1 MNRPRGFSLIEL
13 MVVVAILG
21 IIAAVALPSY
31 QNSVMQSRRADGMAL
46 LAEIMQAQE
55 RFFANNLT
63 YTITLKNLGYASNT
77 AVASDEGHYM
87 VTATPCGSSDLS
99 ECVLLTASAVGEQ
112 ASDGGLTLNSLGAKG
127 GNW

>member
-1 MNRPRGFSLIEL
+1 MNKPRGFSLIEL
-13 MVVVAILG
+13 MVVVAIIG

-31 QNSVMQSRRADGMAL
+31 QNSVMQSRRVDGMAL
-46 LAEIMQAQE
+46 LAEMMQAQE

-63 YTITLKNLGYASNT
+63 YTTTLKNLGYASDA
-77 AVASDEGHYM
+77 AVASDEGYYT
-87 VTATPCGSSDLS
+87 VTAMRCGTRDLS

-112 ASDGGLTLNSLGAKG
+112 ASDGPLSLNSLGVKG